1 MTRRKLALMAALV
14 VPSMA
19 LVALPGSASAS
30 RAPAPTGT
38 GSVTCSVGG
47 GVGFDPPMNEYG
59 TPKGD
64 GAKTETVDITLLL
77 TNCTGPD
84 SNTPQPN
91 PTTSTVTF
99 RTHLKDTPVEF
110 MGHIMNVLGGCGYGD
125 FDPDASGKGAATWTG
140 GSRVA
145 KTHTKLEVDT
155 MIGLDVGGGSG
166 DVTGTTTGSYAGT
179 VSATLNP
186 TADSADEY
194 NTICNGDGGDAGFSS
209 LQFDPSTSTITFGS
223 S

>member
-1 MTRRKLALMAALV
+1 
-14 VPSMA
+14 
-19 LVALPGSASAS
+19 
-30 RAPAPTGT
+30 
-38 GSVTCSVGG
+38 
-47 GVGFDPPMNEYG
+47 MNEYG

-140 GSRVA
+140 DRGWPR
-145 KTHTKLEVDT
+145 HT
-155 MIGLDVGGGSG
+155 
-166 DVTGTTTGSYAGT
+166 
-179 VSATLNP
+179 
-186 TADSADEY
+186 
-194 NTICNGDGGDAGFSS
+194 
-209 LQFDPSTSTITFGS
+209 PS
-223 S
+223 